1 MKFHR
6 SLMVQLHDAMLSING
21 SWATA
26 AWYKIYVIYK
36 IPGSDLSPQ
45 DESLL
50 SGLSSISA
58 SLSWANFTE
67 CSRMAWGQQVL
78 QCQHQGAAYSSPNKG
93 RQLGLDPLQDGCNR
107 SRLKKK
113 MAQGPS
119 CETGFKISNLS
130 SVRHTVSR
138 GGCGL
143 KHHCPLYSL
152 FSSKGLVGK

>member
-26 AWYKIYVIYK
+26 AWYKIYEIYK
-36 IPGSDLSPQ
+36 IPTSDLSPQ

-50 SGLSSISA
+50 SGLSSTSA

-93 RQLGLDPLQDGCNR
+93 RQLGLDPLQDGCNS

-113 MAQGPS
+113 KWHKVPAVRQGS
-119 CETGFKISNLS
+119 KSLIWVVWGTQWAEGA
-130 SVRHTVSR
+130 VVYY
-138 GGCGL
+138 
-143 KHHCPLYSL
+143 PLYSL